1 MSATIVVLII
11 LTLLLAGALIAYRRQ
26 VKDICRRTAFL
37 RTQDTNMTLS
47 GDLPFAELNAL
58 TAEINALAEE
68 KRARVRG
75 SAKEEQ
81 ALKETIANLSH
92 DIRTPLTSL
101 SGYLQLL
108 KQTEDPAEREK
119 YLGIIEERTK
129 SLEELLDTLFTYARL
144 QDAGYVPALT
154 DLDLQTV
161 VAPCVLSFYDD
172 FEARGITVETAF
184 TEEPLPVHAAEESV
198 RRIVQNILKN
208 ALDHG
213 TSRALLSLK
222 KEKAQVVFSCANEVA
237 HPEEIDIHSVFS
249 RFYRS
254 DAARTHSSTGL
265 GLSIAHQ
272 LAEQTGGQLTATLD
286 DSLFTVTFTLPLTG
300 EACR

>member
-1 MSATIVVLII
+1 MVVII
-11 LTLLLAGALIAYRRQ
+11 LALIAFVASLLLISYRRQ
-26 VKDICRRTAFL
+26 IKDICRRAAFL
-37 RTQDTNMTLS
+37 RTQESNMTVS
-47 GDLPFAELNAL
+47 GDLPFPELREL
-58 TAEINALAEE
+58 TAEINALAKE
-68 KRARVRG
+68 KRERLRG
-75 SAKEEQ
+75 SAREEQ

-129 SLEELLDTLFTYARL
+129 SLEELLETLFTYARL
-144 QDAGYVPALT
+144 QDAGFSPILT

-161 VAPCVLSFYDD
+161 IAPCVLSFYDD
-172 FEARGITVETAF
+172 FEARGIAVETAF
-184 TEEPLPVHAAEESV
+184 TQEPLPVHAAEESV

-213 TSRALLSLK
+213 TSRALLTLK
-222 KEKAQVVFSCANEVA
+222 KENAQVVFSCANEVA

-272 LAEQTGGQLTATLD
+272 LAEQTGGKITATLD
-286 DSLFTVTFTLPLTG
+286 DIIFTVTFTLPLTG
-300 EACR
+300 EARR

>member
-1 MSATIVVLII
+1 MAVII
-11 LTLLLAGALIAYRRQ
+11 LALIACAVILLLISYRRQ
-26 VKDICRRTAFL
+26 IKDICRQAEFL
-37 RTQDTNMTLS
+37 RTQDTNLTL
-47 GDLPFAELNAL
+47 GDGLPFPELKELA
-58 TAEINALAEE
+58 AEINALAEE

-101 SGYLQLL
+101 SGYLQLV

-144 QDAGYVPALT
+144 QDAGYVPVLT

-161 VAPCVLSFYDD
+161 VVPCVLSFYDD
-172 FEARGITVETAF
+172 FEARGIAVETAF
-184 TEEPLPVHAAEESV
+184 TEDALFVHAAEESV

-213 TSRALLSLK
+213 TSRTLLSLK

-272 LAEQTGGQLTATLD
+272 LAAQTGGQLSASLD
-286 DSLFTVTFTLPLTG
+286 GNRFTVTLTLPLITS
-300 EACR
+300 